1 MNSTAKTTSSPTA
14 SDLSAL
20 ADWDRAPGLLEGA
33 TTVEIDPRECG
44 VDYWLTNVAQGPLVG
59 LVRGHKPQSTVP
71 QFLKEPGPLRDSLIA
86 EFAFRSL
93 TEEAATR
100 ACSLVAAASDDVAGL
115 EFYTTQAFD
124 EARHA
129 QTFREHLLDL
139 GVPAAELRSTVE
151 AYAGA
156 DRDRILGP
164 LWKWGLPAFADKF
177 VNGVAIVTI
186 LLEGVLAP
194 TTELSER
201 KWTPLSPATTDI
213 ERGACVDE
221 IRHLAAGSWFIREH
235 LRTHPEDHDA
245 LVELLL
251 EGRRRWDELP
261 TLEVIAK
268 REALYQQGLE
278 AHAEQV
284 GDYEIFPGRKLIDT
298 DAQERLLMALQW
310 SQQVQAERLAYMGLE
325 AVIPDAGQPAPTAAE
340 AQAS

>member
-1 MNSTAKTTSSPTA
+1 MTSPAKAAMPPSS
-14 SDLSAL
+14 SDPVAL
-20 ADWDRAPGLLEGA
+20 ADWDNAPGLLEGA
-33 TTVEIDPRECG
+33 TSVEIDPRDCG
-44 VDYWLTNVAQGPLVG
+44 VDYWLKNVAQGPLVG
-59 LVRGHKPQSTVP
+59 LVRGHKPQSQVP
-71 QFLKEPGPLRDSLIA
+71 QFLKEPGPLRDSLIS

-100 ACSLVAAASDDVAGL
+100 ACALVAAASYDVAGL
-115 EFYTTQAFD
+115 EFYTTQALD

-139 GVPAAELRSTVE
+139 GVPADELRGTIE

-164 LWKWGLPAFADKF
+164 LWEWGLPAFADKF
-177 VNGVAIVTI
+177 VNGVAIVTV

-201 KWTPLSPATTDI
+201 KWTPLSQATTDV

-235 LRTHPEDHDA
+235 LRAHPEDHA
-245 LVELLL
+245 PLIELVL

-261 TLEVIAK
+261 TVEVIAK
-268 REALYQQGLE
+268 REALFQEGLE
-278 AHAEQV
+278 AHAVEV
-284 GDYEIFPGRKLIDT
+284 GDYEIFPGRRLIDT
-298 DAQERLLMALQW
+298 DAQERLLAALKW
-310 SQQVQAERLAYMGLE
+310 SQQVQAERLAYMGLQE
-325 AVIPDAGQPAPTAAE
+325 VIPDDSQPVPAATQ
-340 AQAS
+340 AQAG